1 MGHSVTTA
9 GVQSRTNR
17 TRQHL
22 IRAAE
27 SLFVKDGLE
36 NVSIKAIIREA
47 GQKNESAL
55 QYHFTNRE
63 GLIREIQIRRTG
75 QLDAIRQQL
84 LDETLRVNS
93 VPDIRSVCE
102 VIIRTPF
109 LLCRKDTTFRDY
121 LGVFGQRLITSGE
134 PISRFLA
141 QLKTKNQDQ
150 LFNLLRGHLDQLDD
164 RLFAIRHEQM
174 SSWVVL
180 SMYSRAREKKSFQGA
195 RAEFFFNDL
204 VDVTEALL
212 LAPVSVKTQQYI

>member
-1 MGHSVTTA
+1 MTNA
-9 GVQSRTNR
+9 EVQGRTSK
-17 TRQHL
+17 TREHL

-63 GLIREIQIRRTG
+63 GLIREIQIRRTA

-84 LDETLRVNS
+84 LDEMLRVNS

-109 LLCRKDTTFRDY
+109 LLCRKDKSFRDY
-121 LGVFGQRLITSGE
+121 LGVFGQRLIASRE
-134 PISRFLA
+134 PVSRVLA
-141 QLKTKNQDQ
+141 QLKTENQDQ
-150 LFNLLRGHLDQLDD
+150 LFNLLRGHLDQLND

-174 SSWVVL
+174 SSWIVL
-180 SMYSRAREKKSFQGA
+180 SMSARAREEKTFQGSS
-195 RAEFFFNDL
+195 AEFFFHNL
-204 VDVTEALL
+204 VDVTEAIL